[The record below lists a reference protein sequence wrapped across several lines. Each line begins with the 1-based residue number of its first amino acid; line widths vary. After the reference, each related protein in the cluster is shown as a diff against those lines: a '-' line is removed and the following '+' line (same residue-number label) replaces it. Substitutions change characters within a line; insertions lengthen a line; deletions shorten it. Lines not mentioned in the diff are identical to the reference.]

1 MTTPHD
7 AHTRTAETLLDALIS
22 EASQWADDDTEDR
35 RLLDAVDA
43 AAPGDKLALLQSSN
57 LIPSHLS
64 HAIGEALT
72 VLDPATYAP
81 AAGSRRKANVAF
93 LALATVMVRATGT
106 NTDDARERVDA
117 ATGEEID
124 PEVPRR
130 DGVRVSALTTE
141 PGTVRLDQL
150 DDVPVTAPDD
160 PHSGAPAA
168 LLPPAIRAGLADV
181 VDYCWA
187 SEERDF
193 AGQDDDGRAQ
203 HIFTALLLLRSYLGV
218 PAA

>member
-1 MTTPHD
+1 MTTPN
-7 AHTRTAETLLDALIS
+7 ARTAAAESLLDALTS
-22 EASQWADDDTEDR
+22 EASQWAGDEAGDR
-35 RLLDAVDA
+35 QLLDAVDA
-43 AAPGDKLALLQSSN
+43 AAPGDKLALLQSSS
-57 LIPSHLS
+57 LVPSHLS

-81 AAGSRRKANVAF
+81 PAGTRRRAEVAF

-106 NTDDARERVDA
+106 SVDDARGRVEA

-124 PEVPRR
+124 PDVPRA
-130 DGVRVSALTTE
+130 DGVRVSALTIE

-150 DDVPVTAPDD
+150 GDVPVTAPDG
-160 PHSGAPAA
+160 PQAGAPAA
-168 LLPPAIRAGLADV
+168 LLPPAIRTAVTEV

-193 AGQDDDGRAQ
+193 ADQDDDGRAR
-203 HIFTALLLLRSYLGV
+203 HIFTALRLLRSYLGT